1 MNENDK
7 ESKNP
12 SPKNPTLRADEGMTE
27 RRKEILRIIIREFV
41 NTATPVSSEIVVN
54 KYRLPVSTATV
65 RNEMAELEREG
76 YIHHPHVSAGR
87 VPTDKGYRY
96 FVETLMERPGGLTQI
111 EQHTIQHQFYQIQ
124 LEINEW
130 LRLAASVTAR
140 TAQNAA
146 VVSTPRTYDN
156 RLKRLELIEVQE
168 RLVLMVIVTQD
179 GTIREQMLT
188 PDTPLTQEELSSLA
202 NRFNTQFVGMTWSQI
217 DEKVRIFYETEDWIK
232 PILNR
237 LIETLRAL
245 AQFQDAQ
252 IYRDGI
258 SNILNQP
265 EFSDVSKLRQV
276 LQTFESGSAFTA
288 IIPEVLSNDVN
299 GVQVIIGGENRFEDM
314 RLLSLVLAR
323 YGVDGQVSGVIGI
336 VGPTRMAY
344 DRSIST
350 VQYISQL
357 LSNLV
362 TERSG
367 LI

>member
-1 MNENDK
+1 MGENVNENK
-7 ESKNP
+7 NSLQKNP
-12 SPKNPTLRADEGMTE
+12 SQRTIDENMTE
-27 RRKEILRIIIREFV
+27 RRKDILRIVIKEFV
-41 NTATPVSSEIVVN
+41 ETATPVSSDIVVN
-54 KYRLPVSTATV
+54 KYRLPVSPATV

-76 YIHHPHVSAGR
+76 YIHHPHVSSGR

-96 FVETLMERPGGLTQI
+96 YVENLMSRPSGLTTI

-130 LRLAASVTAR
+130 MRLAASVAAR

-146 VVSTPRTYDN
+146 VVSTPRNYDT
-156 RLKRLELIEVQE
+156 RLKRVELIEVQE
-168 RLVLMVIVTQD
+168 RLVLMVVVTQD
-179 GTIREQMLT
+179 GTIKEQMLALDL
-188 PDTPLTQEELSSLA
+188 PISQEDLSSTA
-202 NRFNTQFVGMTWSQI
+202 TRFNAQFNGMSWSQI
-217 DEKVRIFYETEDWIK
+217 EEKGKDWADDWIK
-232 PILNR
+232 QAVNR
-237 LIETLRAL
+237 LMDTLRTL
-245 AQFQDAQ
+245 SYFQDSQ

-265 EFSDVSKLRQV
+265 DFSDVSRMREV
-276 LQTFESGSAFTA
+276 LQALESGSAFTA
-288 IIPEVLSNDVN
+288 IIPEVLSSVTG
-299 GVQVIIGGENRFEDM
+299 GVQVIIGGENRFEDL
-314 RLLSLVLAR
+314 RLLSVVLAR
-323 YGVDGQVSGVIGI
+323 YGVDGQVAGVIGI

-367 LI
+367 YQ